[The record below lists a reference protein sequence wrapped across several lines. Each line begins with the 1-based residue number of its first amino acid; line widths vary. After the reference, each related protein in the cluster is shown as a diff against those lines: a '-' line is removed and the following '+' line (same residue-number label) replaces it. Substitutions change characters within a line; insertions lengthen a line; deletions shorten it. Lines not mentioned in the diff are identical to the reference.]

1 MSSRHERLLLRWWCI
16 ALSLWRTDITR
27 SRKKDIE
34 TWREYLV
41 WQDLQNYLKKTTL
54 CCSIYLM
61 LWQSTHFDI
70 TWWCRNRSP
79 KSMNHLIGKCVTSSR
94 QLLKKK
100 RHRTGKDYH
109 NVCWFTSASI
119 RRYLGLDQS
128 TDRASPERWSRWLIT
143 STLVERRTTTN
154 RRLSDVPNLVI

>member
-1 MSSRHERLLLRWWCI
+1 MNAFCWGGCVSLWVCEGQILHEAEKRYWNLKRT
-16 ALSLWRTDITR
+16 LSLTR
-27 SRKKDIE
+27 FAKFSLI
-34 TWREYLV
+34 
-41 WQDLQNYLKKTTL
+41 KTTL

-70 TWWCRNRSP
+70 TWWCRNRST
-79 KSMNHLIGKCVTSSR
+79 KSMNHLIGRCVTSSR

-109 NVCWFTSASI
+109 IVCWFTSASI

-128 TDRASPERWSRWLIT
+128 TGRASSERWSRWLIT